1 MKLRLWAI
9 FFCLTMAILARG
21 QATAFSAAVSEPRP
35 GQNVAKSAG
44 QTAPAAGEKKPG
56 PAPIAPAGPND
67 LKALLAQMNNSAKT
81 FQTAQADFQWDS
93 FQMVVKETDV
103 QKGQMFLRRTSKG
116 MDAALRVT
124 SPDLKHV
131 VFKDCILS
139 FYQIKIDQVTK
150 RNACENRADVE
161 SFMSLGFGASGD
173 DLTKK
178 YAVTMEGW
186 ETVQGVKTAK
196 LYLVP
201 REDKLKGSLS
211 KIILWVDPSRSLAIQ
226 QQFLEPSGD
235 YRLAKYSNIKV
246 NGKVPDDA
254 FKLKTTSKTTF
265 VGP

>member
-1 MKLRLWAI
+1 MKPRLWAI
-9 FFCLTMAILARG
+9 FFCLTSFLARG
-21 QATAFSAAVSEPRP
+21 QAVGFFAAASEKKPA
-35 GQNVAKSAG
+35 QAAAKPAG

-56 PAPIAPAGPND
+56 PSPITPADPND
-67 LKALLAQMNNSAKT
+67 LKDVLTQMNGAAKS
-81 FQTAQADFQWDS
+81 FHTAQADFQWDS
-93 FQMVVKETDV
+93 FQRVVNETDV
-103 QKGQMFLRRTSKG
+103 QKGQMFLHRTGKG

-124 SPDLKHV
+124 SPDLKQV

-139 FYQIKIDQVTK
+139 FYQPKIDQVTK
-150 RNACENRADVE
+150 RNVCENRADVD

-173 DLTKK
+173 DLTRK
-178 YAVTMEGW
+178 YSVAMEGW

-196 LYLVP
+196 LDLVP
-201 REDKLKGSLS
+201 KEDRVKGSLS
-211 KIILWVDPSRSLAIQ
+211 KIILWIDPARSLAIQ

-254 FKLKTTSKTTF
+254 FKLKTTSKTKI

>member
-9 FFCLTMAILARG
+9 FFCFAAAVLVRG
-21 QATAFSAAVSEPRP
+21 QAAAFFAAVSEKKPE
-35 GQNVAKSAG
+35 QAAAKSAG

-56 PAPIAPAGPND
+56 PSPITPAGPND
-67 LKALLAQMNNSAKT
+67 LKTLLAQMNSAAKT
-81 FQTAQADFQWDS
+81 FKTAQADFQWDS
-93 FQMVVKETDV
+93 FQRVVNETEV

-124 SPDLKHV
+124 SPDLKQV

-173 DLTKK
+173 DLEKK
-178 YAVTMEGW
+178 YQVTMEGW
-186 ETVQGVKTAK
+186 ETLQGVKTAK
-196 LYLVP
+196 LSLLP
-201 REDKLKGSLS
+201 KEEKLKGSLS
-211 KIILWVDPSRSLAIQ
+211 KITLWVDPSRSLAIQ
-226 QQFLEPSGD
+226 QHFLEPSGD
-235 YRLAKYSNIKV
+235 YRLAKYANIKV